1 MQENNLNLDDLHG
14 KHLAMIATV
23 YEDGE
28 SETAVFTGIAHWT
41 GEQLL
46 MLRGEDQQP
55 FEVQSE
61 WFERIRLVKE
71 EIRSILRGA
80 EYCFTVSSLFN
91 PSRHTLATRSGSG
104 STPRHSVLIFSP

>member
-23 YEDGE
+23 YEEGE

-41 GEQLL
+41 GEHLL
-46 MLRGEDQQP
+46 MLRGEDQEP

-61 WFERIRLVKE
+61 WFERIRPVKE

-80 EYCFTVSSLFN
+80 EFCFTVTMG
-91 PSRHTLATRSGSG
+91 TLPGDAGEEYQKTGLRWPG
-104 STPRHSVLIFSP
+104 STD